1 MSLVRNGYLFGKLH
15 FAFVVMVC
23 CCLVQAFGMGLILN
37 CGSLFYVPIC
47 DDLGFLRSE
56 ISTYMTGYFIG
67 TTIGTPILGK
77 LLSKFDTRIVMSI
90 SITILSSA
98 VALMSTYADIWEW
111 QITGFV
117 VGFAGAGI
125 FVLPSAS
132 LIGNWFIKHRG
143 FVYGIVMSFSGIS
156 AAIFSQ
162 VLNYI
167 IQTSSWRSAY
177 LFVGIASFVVILP
190 CSLIMR
196 KKPSDI
202 GLAPYG
208 YDEGVYGAGSNP
220 VMRGVSFKVAVAS
233 IAFWCLFVFAGIA
246 SFIHGGI
253 EQHMPGYIESIG
265 FTATFAAFV
274 VSAQSIGSVI
284 DKFVMGWLNDKIGVR
299 RTVIIELALISV
311 GILGFVFLRNPVLLI
326 FSTVLFGIQ
335 DSLASVSLPLLIRD
349 IFGSKNYTVIHAWIR
364 TGVGIFGSFSGVVV
378 GHVYDTTGTFV
389 PAFFALILL
398 CIFAIGCIVLAYRPN
413 EKLNW
418 RANLA
423 EDDGGLMGHFENDST
438 ADSGSAV
445 SGELTS
451 DAARAVPNGRS
462 ERARVAAVPGMSIS
476 REEETSECSRKD

>member
-1 MSLVRNGYLFGKLH
+1 MAFVKNGYVFGKVH

-47 DDLGFLRSE
+47 NDLGFLRSE

-77 LLSKFDTRIVMSI
+77 LLSRFDTRIVMSI
-90 SITILSSA
+90 SIIVLSGS
-98 VALMSTYADIWEW
+98 VAAMSTYHEIWQW
-111 QITGFV
+111 QVSGFL
-117 VGFAGAGI
+117 VGFGGAGI

-162 VLNYI
+162 VINYI
-167 IQTSSWRSAY
+167 IYAQSCRAAY
-177 LFVGIASFVVILP
+177 LFVGIAALVVILP
-190 CSLIMR
+190 CSIIMR

-208 YDEGVYGAGSNP
+208 YDEDVYDAGENP
-220 VMRGVSFKVAVAS
+220 AMRGIEFKVAVVS
-233 IAFWCLFVFAGIA
+233 LAFWCLFVFAGIA

-265 FTATFAAFV
+265 FTAAFSSFV
-274 VSAQSIGSVI
+274 VSAESIGSVL

-299 RTVIIELALISV
+299 RTVIIELILIFL
-311 GILGFVFLRNPVLLI
+311 GIMGFIFLHNPVLLVL
-326 FSTVLFGIQ
+326 STVLFGIQ

-364 TGVGIFGSFSGVVV
+364 TGVGVFGSFSGVVV
-378 GHVYDTTGTFV
+378 GHVYDTMGTFV
-389 PAFFALILL
+389 PAFLVLAGL
-398 CIFAIGCIVLAYRPN
+398 CLVAIGCIVLAYRPN
-413 EKLNW
+413 EKLVW
-418 RANLA
+418 RVPS
-423 EDDGGLMGHFENDST
+423 DDDDSKEGEGVAT
-438 ADSGSAV
+438 SKDAADETPRLNAAAPVEATVVSATAV
-445 SGELTS
+445 SN
-451 DAARAVPNGRS
+451 AVSSQAEGGN
-462 ERARVAAVPGMSIS
+462 AVSFAKRG
-476 REEETSECSRKD
+476 